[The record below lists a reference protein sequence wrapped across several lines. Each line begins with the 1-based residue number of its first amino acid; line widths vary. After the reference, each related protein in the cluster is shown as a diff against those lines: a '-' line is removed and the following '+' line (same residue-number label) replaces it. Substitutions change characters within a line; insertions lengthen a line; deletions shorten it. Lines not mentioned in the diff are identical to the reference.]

1 VLQGLDDRFL
11 DQLLAEIEVTE
22 KADQRRSQLAR
33 LLSKNRG

>member
-22 KADQRRSQLAR
+22 KADQRCGQLAR
-33 LLSKNRG
+33 LFSKNRG